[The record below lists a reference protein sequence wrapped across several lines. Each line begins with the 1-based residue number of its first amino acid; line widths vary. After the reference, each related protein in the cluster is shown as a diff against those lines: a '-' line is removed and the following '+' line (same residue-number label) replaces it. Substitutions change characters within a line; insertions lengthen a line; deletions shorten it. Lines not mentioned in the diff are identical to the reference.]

1 VTITPRPRDPSPQQ
15 QSEKRSLD
23 LVQRMIISAL
33 ILVVLGTVAV
43 VLSAY
48 LVVRP
53 EEFPRGDRI
62 GLWVMT
68 GFIGLVTAA
77 LILFV
82 NRRRPY
88 SPLILL
94 GLLPMAVAA
103 WWIF

>member
-1 VTITPRPRDPSPQQ
+1 VSSTPRPPGDARQ
-15 QSEKRSLD
+15 QSEERSLD

-43 VLSAY
+43 VLAAY
-48 LVVRP
+48 LIARP
-53 EEFPRGDRI
+53 AEFLRGDRI

-68 GFIGLVTAA
+68 GFIGLVTTA
-77 LILFV
+77 LILLI

-88 SPLILL
+88 SPLVLI
-94 GLLPMAVAA
+94 GLLPMAVTA

>member
-15 QSEKRSLD
+15 QSENRSLD

-43 VLSAY
+43 VLSVY
-48 LVVRP
+48 LVIRP
-53 EEFPRGDRI
+53 DEFLRNDRI

-77 LILFV
+77 LILLV

-88 SPLILL
+88 SPLIVL

>member
-1 VTITPRPRDPSPQQ
+1 MTITPRRPDPSPQQ
-15 QSEKRSLD
+15 QSEKHSLD
-23 LVQRMIISAL
+23 LVQRMIVSAL

-43 VLSAY
+43 VPSAY

-53 EEFPRGDRI
+53 DEFARTDRI

-68 GFIGLVTAA
+68 GLIGLVTAA
-77 LILFV
+77 LILVV

-94 GLLPMAVAA
+94 GLLPMAVSA